1 MKNNSMEARKKIDA
15 IHNAKEVLREAGYF
29 VDNLWSIDDVKL
41 RFAVFDD
48 EDAQGILSDAL
59 TNEWITEQIIR
70 TIEDTAMDMGFKNL
84 WD

>member
-48 EDAQGILSDAL
+48 KDAQGILSDAL
-59 TNEWITEQIIR
+59 TNEWITEQIHR

>member
-59 TNEWITEQIIR
+59 TNEWITEQIHR
-70 TIEDTAMDMGFKNL
+70 TIEDTAMDMGVKNL

>member
-29 VDNLWSIDDVKL
+29 VDNLWSIHDVKL